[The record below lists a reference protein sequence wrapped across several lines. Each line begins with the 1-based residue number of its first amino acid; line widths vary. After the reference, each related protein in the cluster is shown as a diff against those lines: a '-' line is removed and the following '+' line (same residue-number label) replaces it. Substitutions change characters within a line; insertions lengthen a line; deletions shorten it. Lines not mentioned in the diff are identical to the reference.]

1 MSSSVYVHSNAKNV
15 NNWDVNI
22 NLLSDAQ
29 GPEGDYYIEST
40 INKLE
45 TIRDQLNGLADDF
58 LRGYSVDFAQDTCER
73 INDLLVQL
81 AGEALYGSS
90 GTQLA
95 NALTLNNR
103 IKSAE
108 LINKL
113 QESQSTIANLII
125 NQLRQNN
132 DITVSEFATLLAHTL
147 GKGQTVI
154 EVTEATSIIKELGGL
169 LDISQVQTTFRKEG
183 ADLLTDH
190 IFHAAQL
197 TTGKSGA
204 FRNLIKDIINSTQY
218 THTQSYNQAIGIF
231 CSQLKKRMQELGP
244 EMIPFIY
251 GPSLTGGKPLD
262 PYIDDFINNLKP
274 ILQKALIELYN
285 SGKMKDKSNVRG
297 SIGEEVRTSIL
308 KAANSVTVSITVGDE
323 KEDDL
328 VKKVN
333 QMLREMGN
341 KNSITKMMTHHSNT
355 KQSLTDLI
363 LINTKTGKVAR
374 AQSKSYL
381 ASYFT
386 KDTTDP
392 IGGFRWMVAKD
403 LEVLTFLRG
412 LSSSEAGM
420 NLDEFDFSTLSEA
433 MANNLWFKYHG
444 SVTSHNPTG
453 FTINKV
459 TVKDFQKELEG
470 TLEKLLAGQI
480 INLLGVN
487 IVKQGEK
494 IDVISGASNIFYLL
508 NGRLKRTADLIQQ
521 AIDQLN
527 ESANLKLTQSSRLVI
542 VNLETKDAKNVKVG
556 SKSDS
561 FLVHKLR
568 PTEFG
573 YSSTSAVGEEKG
585 EEILENITINVSLGT
600 SIDSI
605 RKTSF
610 MFG

>member
-1 MSSSVYVHSNAKNV
+1 MSSSVYVHSNADNV

-22 NLLSDAQ
+22 DLLSGAQ
-29 GPEGDYYIEST
+29 GLEGDYYIEST
-40 INKLE
+40 IKKLE
-45 TIRDQLNGLADDF
+45 TIRDQLNDLADDF
-58 LRGYSVDFAQDTCER
+58 LRGYSVDFAQNTCER
-73 INDLLVQL
+73 VSDLLVQL
-81 AGEALYGSS
+81 AGEALYSSS
-90 GTQLA
+90 GAQLA

-103 IKSAE
+103 VKSTE

-113 QESQSTIANLII
+113 QGSQSAVANLII
-125 NQLRQNN
+125 EQLRQNS
-132 DITVSEFATLLAHTL
+132 DITVNEFATLLARTL
-147 GKGQTVI
+147 GKGQTII

-169 LDISQVQTTFRKEG
+169 FDISQIQTTFRKEG
-183 ADLLTDH
+183 ANLLTDH

-197 TTGKSGA
+197 TTSKSGA
-204 FRNLIKDIINSTQY
+204 FRNLIKDIINSTSY

-231 CSQLKKRMQELGP
+231 CLQLKKRMQELGP
-244 EMIPFIY
+244 EIVPFIY
-251 GPSLTGGKPLD
+251 GPSSGGKPLD
-262 PYIDDFINNLKP
+262 PYIDNFIDNLKP
-274 ILQKALIELYN
+274 ILRDALNELYI

-308 KAANSVTVSITVGDE
+308 KAANSVTVSITVGTE

-328 VKKVN
+328 VQKVN
-333 QMLREMGN
+333 QMLQEMGHDS
-341 KNSITKMMTHHSNT
+341 SITKMMTHHLDG

-363 LINTKTGKVAR
+363 LINTKTGQVAR

-392 IGGFRWMVAKD
+392 IGGFRWMIAKD
-403 LEVLTFLRG
+403 LEVLTFLKG
-412 LSSSEAGM
+412 LSLSEAGM
-420 NLDEFDFSTLSEA
+420 NLNDFDFSTLSEA

-444 SVTSHNPTG
+444 SVVSHDPNG
-453 FTINKV
+453 FEIDKV
-459 TVKDFQKELEG
+459 SVEDFQKELEG
-470 TLEKLLAGQI
+470 TLEKLLAGQV

-487 IVKQGEK
+487 IAKQGEK

-508 NGRLKRTADLIQQ
+508 NGRIKRTADLIQQ
-521 AIDQLN
+521 AIDQLR
-527 ESANLKLTQSSRLVI
+527 ESANLKLTQGSRLVI
-542 VNLETKDAKNVKVG
+542 VNLNTTGARNVKVG
-556 SKSDS
+556 SKSNS

-573 YSSTSAVGEEKG
+573 YTSATAVGEEKG
-585 EEILENITINVSLGT
+585 QEILENITINVSLGT